1 MPGLGAPAAWVQ
13 VAYFSVWQKTGTATY
28 LDIWD
33 ADHFDYFTDTQR
45 DLTDCRVC
53 LGRAGAARRTELRGS
68 TPRRSRSGLTEPTLR
83 GVRHTSLARTE
94 G

>member
-33 ADHFDYFTDTQR
+33 ADYLDYFTDTQR

-53 LGRAGAARRTELRGS
+53 LGRAGAARRTEVRGLL
-68 TPRRSRSGLTEPTLR
+68 PAGL
-83 GVRHTSLARTE
+83 GVA
-94 G
+94 